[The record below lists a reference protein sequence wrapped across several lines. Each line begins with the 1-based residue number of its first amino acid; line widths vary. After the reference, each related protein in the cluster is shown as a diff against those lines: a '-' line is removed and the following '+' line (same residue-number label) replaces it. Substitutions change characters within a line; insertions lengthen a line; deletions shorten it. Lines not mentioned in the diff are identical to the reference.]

1 VPLYLDPLGE
11 IVHAEMPDDAE
22 PVQPHFH

>member
-1 VPLYLDPLGE
+1 VPLYADPLGE
-11 IVHAEMPDDAE
+11 IVHAEMPEDAE